1 VRRSRAW
8 RINFAKEF
16 PSVHVPLSGRNAGV
30 PGQHLQLVN
39 GHPLVRQS
47 RQGFVPHVV
56 PVKVDPGE
64 RFAVRH
70 AVATSL
76 SCRLDAVGQQAQ
88 SLPRRSEALHVG
100 SSGRVPEDV
109 RLQTEK
115 RAPAQELF
123 EATRGLK
130 RNDTG
135 HLRLRVLFQ
144 EADPAMPPVNV
155 LVLDLQHF
163 AAPAAGVERPDDP
176 VAHLVTR
183 GQLDLGIPD
192 VATDNLT
199 TQRPGDVECRRKLAL
214 LNASLGTRPHR
225 PDIIPG
231 QLRGPT
237 RRLADGTSFL

>member
-1 VRRSRAW
+1 MADNRSRLNPVCFAPLHPPLYPASTFGSSDCSIRLVRRSRAW

-76 SCRLDAVGQQAQ
+76 SCRLDAVDQQAQ

-100 SSGRVPEDV
+100 SGSRPRRRTPPNRETRAGARAFRVDS
-109 RLQTEK
+109 RAQTE
-115 RAPAQELF
+115 
-123 EATRGLK
+123 
-130 RNDTG
+130 
-135 HLRLRVLFQ
+135 
-144 EADPAMPPVNV
+144 
-155 LVLDLQHF
+155 
-163 AAPAAGVERPDDP
+163 
-176 VAHLVTR
+176 
-183 GQLDLGIPD
+183 
-192 VATDNLT
+192 
-199 TQRPGDVECRRKLAL
+199 
-214 LNASLGTRPHR
+214 
-225 PDIIPG
+225 
-231 QLRGPT
+231 
-237 RRLADGTSFL
+237 